1 MKCGL
6 YICAHNAIE
15 KLKAE
20 QEVDI
25 FYSTILGKLRRPQF
39 IPTIV
44 SVVHRYLF
52 RDSLFVVSAV
62 YFGPSIPGLSSI
74 SSRLISY
81 L

>member
-25 FYSTILGKLRRPQF
+25 YFPTVLAKLRRPQF

-44 SVVHRYLF
+44 SVVHR
-52 RDSLFVVSAV
+52 SL
-62 YFGPSIPGLSSI
+62 L
-74 SSRLISY
+74 
-81 L
+81 